1 VAAMSEIVKQVFSG
15 ANSAKRRGLKRTH
28 TLTVMLTPEERREL
42 ERLARREGL
51 GAGAWVRATV
61 RRMARELKASAAA

>member
-1 VAAMSEIVKQVFSG
+1 MQGDVKQVSLVG
-15 ANSAKRRGLKRTH
+15 NSAKRRGLKRTH

-51 GAGAWVRATV
+51 GAGAWVRSIV
-61 RRMARELKASAAA
+61 RRMAREIKASTAAA